1 MRGDLAALVPLR
13 RTSRR
18 ALLGAGLACAGASW
32 LKPSDAQSLEVPV
45 RLQAALL
52 ARAVEYDRSFAA
64 RAGAQ
69 VLVFIAV
76 RPRHADSERVG
87 EQIRLELGAL
97 AQIGGLPHREEVV
110 PYGSAQQLAERV
122 IQQAPA
128 ILYLS
133 AGLGDEMPLIAQA
146 LDGVSV
152 LSVAVSATYV
162 ARRAVLGFDAESG
175 RPQLVVHLGQARR
188 QQLAF
193 RSEFLK
199 LARVI
204 Q

>member
-1 MRGDLAALVPLR
+1 M
-13 RTSRR
+13 
-18 ALLGAGLACAGASW
+18 
-32 LKPSDAQSLEVPV
+32 

-52 ARAVEYDRSFAA
+52 ARAVEYDRGFAA
-64 RAGAQ
+64 RAGGR

-76 RPRHADSERVG
+76 RARDADSERVG

-97 AQIGGLPHREEVV
+97 DRIGSLPHQEEIVL
-110 PYGSAQQLAERV
+110 YGSARQLAERV

-133 AGLGDEMPLIAQA
+133 AGLGDEVPLIAQA
-146 LDGVSV
+146 LDGVST

-162 ARRAVLGFDAESG
+162 PRRAVLGFDVESG
-175 RPQLVVHLGQARR
+175 RPQLLVHLGQARR
-188 QQLAF
+188 QQVAF

-199 LARVI
+199 LARII